1 MITYQN
7 HINGEWVSPHSGTY
21 SQVTNPADL
30 DDVFAQAPL
39 SDAQDVQAAI
49 SACEQAEE
57 KWAQT
62 PAPARGKILYRLAD
76 LLEEEAEDLA
86 GILTREEG
94 KTLTEARGEVL
105 YSATECRYMASE
117 AYRLTGTTYPSET
130 VGGMVCRVHVPL
142 GTIAAIN
149 PWNYPVVTPIR
160 KIAPALACGDTVLFK
175 PAQNTPGTAV
185 RLMEL
190 FQKAGV
196 PNGVVN
202 LICGSGSIIGDLIC
216 DAPAVKGISFTGSTA
231 VGRRIAARAG
241 QRMAKIQLEMGGK
254 NPAIVWNPKDMEDCA
269 DQIAKSAFGG
279 TGQKCTAISKVIVK
293 REQAQELTDLLI
305 GHAKKMVIGNGMQR
319 GVTLAP
325 LSTKQQY
332 ENVKAYMAL
341 AADTATVVYG
351 GKALDNMNGYY
362 VMPTIVTGV
371 DGEHRLAKEEIFGP
385 FLIII
390 PVSSYEEA
398 IYVANNVEYGLA
410 SSVFTS
416 EAALVKEYVTK
427 IKSGMAHVN
436 EQTTVIG
443 SVPFGGMKNSGF
455 GAFSNG
461 DTAKDFYMQDK
472 VIYFA

>member
-1 MITYQN
+1 
-7 HINGEWVSPHSGTY
+7 
-21 SQVTNPADL
+21 
-30 DDVFAQAPL
+30 
-39 SDAQDVQAAI
+39 
-49 SACEQAEE
+49 
-57 KWAQT
+57 
-62 PAPARGKILYRLAD
+62 
-76 LLEEEAEDLA
+76 
-86 GILTREEG
+86 
-94 KTLTEARGEVL
+94 
-105 YSATECRYMASE
+105 
-117 AYRLTGTTYPSET
+117 
-130 VGGMVCRVHVPL
+130 
-142 GTIAAIN
+142 
-149 PWNYPVVTPIR
+149 
-160 KIAPALACGDTVLFK
+160 
-175 PAQNTPGTAV
+175 
-185 RLMEL
+185 
-190 FQKAGV
+190 
-196 PNGVVN
+196 
-202 LICGSGSIIGDLIC
+202 
-216 DAPAVKGISFTGSTA
+216 
-231 VGRRIAARAG
+231 
-241 QRMAKIQLEMGGK
+241 
-254 NPAIVWNPKDMEDCA
+254 
-269 DQIAKSAFGG
+269 
-279 TGQKCTAISKVIVK
+279 
-293 REQAQELTDLLI
+293 
-305 GHAKKMVIGNGMQR
+305 MVIGNGMQR